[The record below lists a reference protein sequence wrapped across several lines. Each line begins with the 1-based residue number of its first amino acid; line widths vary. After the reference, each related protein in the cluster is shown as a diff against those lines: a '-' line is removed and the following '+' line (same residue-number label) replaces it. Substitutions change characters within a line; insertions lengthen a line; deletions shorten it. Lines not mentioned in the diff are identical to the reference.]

1 MTVIGILT
9 GHPAAI
15 WAVLACSLKLKE
27 SKAKGGGLV
36 VEGVSGNAAKSGIK
50 PGDTI
55 IYASSWFGDEL
66 WPTDKL
72 SFTISAIQRAPSLVA
87 FVYVSATLCLQLRF
101 MKQARCDQ
109 PGWFVVC
116 VDPIGSCL
124 GRGLT
129 SNHELHHVAAVE
141 HLPNT
146 LNLTSSACSVTL
158 TPCHSFRSRVR
169 TRRSM

>member
-72 SFTISAIQRAPSLVA
+72 SFTISAIQRAPSPVA
-87 FVYVSATLCLQLRF
+87 FVYVRAALNNS
-101 MKQARCDQ
+101 
-109 PGWFVVC
+109 W
-116 VDPIGSCL
+116 SCECP
-124 GRGLT
+124 LT
-129 SNHELHHVAAVE
+129 SLVGLCCVWPQQQ
-141 HLPNT
+141 L
-146 LNLTSSACSVTL
+146 SA
-158 TPCHSFRSRVR
+158 R
-169 TRRSM
+169 M